1 MLPGSERE
9 LLVLSERT
17 VRRAARVAPQLGAA
31 RAALAALAQ
40 GTARV
45 PQRLLQPLEDACG
58 VGAVTLV
65 KPCE

>member
-1 MLPGSERE
+1 
-9 LLVLSERT
+9 
-17 VRRAARVAPQLGAA
+17 VRRAARVAPQLCAA

-45 PQRLLQPLEDACG
+45 PQRLLQPVEDACG